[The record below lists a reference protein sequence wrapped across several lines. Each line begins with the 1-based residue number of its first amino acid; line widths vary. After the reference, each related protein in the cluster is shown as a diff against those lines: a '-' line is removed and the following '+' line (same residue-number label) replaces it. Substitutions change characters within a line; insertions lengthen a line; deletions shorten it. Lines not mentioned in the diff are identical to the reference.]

1 MLKKSTDHELC
12 IISAKSKMLSISEF
26 VVIQLGKHHH
36 ALCDRAVIIPFVT
49 FRLFIVRLILSCLF
63 NVLTL
68 DARAESAQM
77 ILVADLLPVPDTRNL
92 GFGSTIKNW
101 GLGKLNKVF
110 LHFLPIFIDIFDDF
124 SKYLSR
130 CESLNHHQI
139 CQ

>member
-49 FRLFIVRLILSCLF
+49 FRLFIVCLILSCLF

-68 DARAESAQM
+68 DARTKQPKM
-77 ILVADLLPVPDTRNL
+77 ILLTTSVGSGIVF
-92 GFGSTIKNW
+92 GFSKCYGD
-101 GLGKLNKVF
+101 KLNKSF
-110 LHFLPIFIDIFDDF
+110 LCFTPFFGIFDEFPNRSWKSQKITKNIIF
-124 SKYLSR
+124 S
-130 CESLNHHQI
+130 
-139 CQ
+139 